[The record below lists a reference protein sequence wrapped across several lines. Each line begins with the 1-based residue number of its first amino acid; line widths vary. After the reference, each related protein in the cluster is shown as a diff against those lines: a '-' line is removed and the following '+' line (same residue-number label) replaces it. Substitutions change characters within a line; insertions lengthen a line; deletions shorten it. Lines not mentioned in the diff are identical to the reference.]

1 MAFVDFAPPIMAGLL
16 GAATAIV
23 AGQIANR
30 NAERR
35 EARNRAADEHR
46 ERLRDLRAVT
56 DDAARAM
63 RDMWTVLGAFA
74 YAIPRGSPPTS
85 RRSPTEAREPD
96 ADSFIEVYERL
107 TDAHVRLL
115 NRVEWGDTLHSP
127 VGRAVIDVQQAY
139 NAVVHE
145 DPYEPRANQSANA
158 ILKAIGSAQHGLRE
172 LQENARERFAPL
184 GLKDSRYAAV
194 LILTVKRRGPRTD
207 ELLVALRLE
216 PPRHARVVGPD
227 KDGRVTVRDE
237 EAREGEA
244 RTRLVASLDAAG
256 RDWTDHL
263 ALEPAS
269 EADAKAWRHRRRQGG
284 DAGA

>member
-1 MAFVDFAPPIMAGLL
+1 MAFVDFAPPILAGLL

-74 YAIPRGSPPTS
+74 YAIPRGDPPTS

-127 VGRAVIDVQQAY
+127 IGRAVIDVQQAY

-158 ILKAIGSAQHGLRE
+158 ILKAIGSAARIAGATGNCARKVRSSWSEGFSLR
-172 LQENARERFAPL
+172 
-184 GLKDSRYAAV
+184 G
-194 LILTVKRRGPRTD
+194 
-207 ELLVALRLE
+207 
-216 PPRHARVVGPD
+216 HARSHGQ
-227 KDGRVTVRDE
+227 
-237 EAREGEA
+237 AA
-244 RTRLVASLDAAG
+244 RT
-256 RDWTDHL
+256 
-263 ALEPAS
+263 PN
-269 EADAKAWRHRRRQGG
+269 RRTVGG
-284 DAGA
+284 SQA